1 MTAPAAVVCPACG
14 HQFIPDAGATRATE
28 AVEADNPNKPYGDVN
43 YADPGYQKDGKARYP
58 LDTEQHVRAAWSYI
72 NQSDNAAQY
81 TSDQLKNIKGRI
93 RAAAKRF
100 GIAIADQATEAG
112 TVTDSDRLAGRV
124 IEAKGTGSDGGRIFR
139 VRVIAYGDSKNA
151 RRYPEAVMRAA
162 APLYEGVKAYDHHR
176 AEGELRSSTISG
188 LVGYYRNAE
197 ATGDGIEADLHLL
210 PSATRAA
217 EALDTSLTS
226 QGEGLSPL
234 VGISHDVMAMY
245 RPIVAGG
252 QRLQEATAIVKVN
265 SADIVADPA
274 AGGQATR
281 MVAGGTEITE
291 TDPASVRDESTK
303 ESDVTIT
310 TADVLAAFKDAD
322 DDALAAVGLRKVS
335 ESTTTTE
342 PSAASAVDSA
352 PVGGEPSTES
362 TGTAKASFMGK
373 FMIRQMVA
381 DAGLPESAV
390 EAVTALLPEQVTEA
404 DLSTQIAALK
414 TSLGLVERTGLTPT
428 NTAAVT
434 REAVDKKRD
443 ALDAFFAGDYVNG
456 YRSFREAF
464 ADFTG
469 RRPKSFDEDYNRV
482 ILRESLGEYD
492 SGVTRSTESMDS
504 TTWNLVLGDSITR
517 RMVAEY
523 VQPSLQTWRQVVSST
538 PPVNDFRIQRI
549 QRVGGYG
556 VLPAVNQGAPYQP
569 RPSPPNEEVTYTF
582 TKPGGTEDITLE
594 MIANDDI
601 RAIQRIPGKLGLA
614 AAQTL
619 YRFVW
624 DILPTNAATSYDAT
638 ALFAVGHANTDNPAV
653 LGQSTLSVGRRKMR
667 KQTAYGDSSDVLSF
681 TPRVLVVP
689 PDLEEIAFQLATSA
703 VAIPS
708 TPAGPTDT
716 PNIHQ
721 GLQVIVV
728 DYYSDTNDW
737 YLVCDPAMCPT
748 IEVGFY
754 QGRQDP
760 ELFTQSDP
768 SVGSVFNADKVTYK
782 IRHIYSGTV
791 LDHRG
796 FYRGS
801 N

>member
-28 AVEADNPNKPYGDVN
+28 AVEADNPKKPYGDVN

-217 EALDTSLTS
+217 
-226 QGEGLSPL
+226 
-234 VGISHDVMAMY
+234 
-245 RPIVAGG
+245 
-252 QRLQEATAIVKVN
+252 
-265 SADIVADPA
+265 
-274 AGGQATR
+274 
-281 MVAGGTEITE
+281 
-291 TDPASVRDESTK
+291 
-303 ESDVTIT
+303 
-310 TADVLAAFKDAD
+310 
-322 DDALAAVGLRKVS
+322 
-335 ESTTTTE
+335 
-342 PSAASAVDSA
+342 VDSA
-352 PVGGEPSTES
+352 HVGGEPSTES

-549 QRVGGYG
+549 ERVGGYG

-569 RPSPPNEEVTYTF
+569 LTSPTNEEVTYTL
-582 TKPGGTEDITLE
+582 TKRGGTEDITLE

-653 LGQSTLSVGRRKMR
+653 
-667 KQTAYGDSSDVLSF
+667 
-681 TPRVLVVP
+681 
-689 PDLEEIAFQLATSA
+689 
-703 VAIPS
+703 
-708 TPAGPTDT
+708 
-716 PNIHQ
+716 
-721 GLQVIVV
+721 
-728 DYYSDTNDW
+728 
-737 YLVCDPAMCPT
+737 
-748 IEVGFY
+748 
-754 QGRQDP
+754 
-760 ELFTQSDP
+760 
-768 SVGSVFNADKVTYK
+768 GSVFNADKVTYK